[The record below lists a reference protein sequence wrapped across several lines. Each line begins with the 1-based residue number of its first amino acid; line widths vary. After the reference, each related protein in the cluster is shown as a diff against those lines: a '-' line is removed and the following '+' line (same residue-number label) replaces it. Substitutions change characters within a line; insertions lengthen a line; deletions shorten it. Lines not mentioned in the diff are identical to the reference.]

1 MIFSLRFAPHRRRLV
16 AVAAAYGLALHGLL
30 SVLAGATPPLD
41 PVLCAADV
49 PGHGGVGRNAPPASH
64 WPDCAACPLVCGGAA
79 VPPRAAAIVPTG
91 AVREIPPLQPILAAP
106 RPAPPRSGLARAP
119 PA

>member
-41 PVLCAADV
+41 PLLCAADV
-49 PGHGGVGRNAPPASH
+49 PGPGGVGRDAPPASRWH
-64 WPDCAACPLVCGGAA
+64 DCSACPRVGVCATL
-79 VPPRAAAIVPTG
+79 PRAAYIVPPG
-91 AVREIPPLQPILAAP
+91 AVRESPPLQPILAAP